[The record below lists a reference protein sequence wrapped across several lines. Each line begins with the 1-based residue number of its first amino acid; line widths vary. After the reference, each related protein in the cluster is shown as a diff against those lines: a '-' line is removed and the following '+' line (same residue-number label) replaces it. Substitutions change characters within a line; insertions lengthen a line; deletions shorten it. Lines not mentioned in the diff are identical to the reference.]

1 MFPNQRILPELYD
14 PRDQTE
20 GDDDYELIDLE
31 ANSPSGKSKKKKKEK
46 TAQDLVRNA
55 TQKFSEHRKMLQ
67 EQVIADVM
75 EAALPDM
82 NDFNLDDY
90 VIGKA
95 SNRVPPNRCIRCL
108 QFFGC
113 LTVSIH
119 QAVENGSFEQLE
131 KALNKSVLLVEKEKL
146 EKTYIDELNVSQLL
160 PLLPPLCLSFFLEP
174 HSISLLRTKVT
185 PLSLK
190 LFVFKISTWLDCSYL
205 VKRTA
210 ILSMRRLA

>member
-14 PRDQTE
+14 ARDQTE

-160 PLLPPLCLSFFLEP
+160 PLLPTSLSVFLSFLN
-174 HSISLLRTKVT
+174 LT
-185 PLSLK
+185 LSLFSGQRSHRS
-190 LFVFKISTWLDCSYL
+190 L
-205 VKRTA
+205 
-210 ILSMRRLA
+210 